1 MTSES
6 TTRAT
11 ADCPYHR
18 VRSLF
23 PERVGRASASGRP
36 PGPRGLPILGSLREL
51 RSDPLAFFTGL
62 HDTYGDV
69 VSFRVM
75 GVDAWLLCAP
85 RDIEALL
92 TDGERFTKGRAL
104 AAGRRL
110 LGNGLLTSE
119 GAVWRRQRRLAQPA
133 FHRHRVDAYGDAMV
147 RFAARRA
154 DRWLAGETR
163 DLHEEMMGLTL
174 EVVAHSLFS
183 ADVAGDEREVGEA
196 LEIALR
202 ELPLLLNPVRRA
214 LAPVLPT
221 RRFRDLRRA
230 IDTLDGVIHRVI
242 EERRSDGTDRGDL
255 LSTYLAARDEDG
267 QQMDPRQ
274 LRDEVMTLFLAGH
287 ETTAVALSW
296 AFHLLG
302 ESPQVQARLL
312 DELAR
317 TLGDRD
323 PAVTDL
329 PSLPFLDAVVRETL
343 RLYPPAPSIGRLAAV
358 DLDLAGH
365 RLRKGTTVVVSPWVT
380 HRDPRFFEDP
390 LVFRPERWLDGLA
403 GRLPRLAYFP
413 FGAGPRSCIGAS
425 FAILEAQLVL
435 ATVLRRFG
443 VRPSAGLVVTP
454 WPSITLR
461 PRRGMRMVLT
471 AR

>member
-1 MTSES
+1 MTTEA

-11 ADCPYHR
+11 AECPYHR
-18 VRSLF
+18 VRSLV
-23 PERVGRASASGRP
+23 PALTGPARASGRP

-51 RSDPLAFFTGL
+51 RSDPLAFFTEL
-62 HDTYGDV
+62 HETYGDV
-69 VSFRVM
+69 ASFRVM
-75 GVDAWLLCAP
+75 GVDAWLLSAP
-85 RDIEALL
+85 RDVEALL

-119 GAVWRRQRRLAQPA
+119 GEVWRRQRRLAQPA
-133 FHRHRVDAYGDAMV
+133 FHRHRVDAYGGAMV

-154 DRWLAGETR
+154 GSWVSGETR

-174 EVVAHSLFS
+174 EVVAHCLFS
-183 ADVAGDEREVGEA
+183 ADVAGDAREVGQA
-196 LEIALR
+196 LEVALR

-221 RRFRDLRRA
+221 RRYRDLRGA
-230 IDTLDGVIHRVI
+230 IDTLDGVIHRMI
-242 EERRSDGTDRGDL
+242 DERRADGRDRGDL
-255 LSTYLAARDEDG
+255 MSTYLSARDEDG
-267 QQMDPRQ
+267 RGMDAGQ

-287 ETTAVALSW
+287 ETTAIALSW

-302 ESPQVQARLL
+302 ESPAVQARLR

-323 PAVTDL
+323 PVPADL
-329 PSLPFLDAVVRETL
+329 PSLPYLDAVVRETL
-343 RLYPPAPSIGRLAAV
+343 RLYPPAWSIGRLAAV

-380 HRDPRFFEDP
+380 HRDRRTFEDP
-390 LVFRPERWLDGLA
+390 LAFRPERWLDGLA
-403 GRLPRLAYFP
+403 SRLPRLSYFP

-443 VRPSAGLVVTP
+443 VRPSPGHVVTP

-461 PRRGMRMVLT
+461 PRHGVRMVLT